1 MDIVH
6 DTCMSLCIY
15 TYISYICVCM
25 AVLKKGCMA
34 CHVIHVAS
42 MTVHMM
48 PARYPPDTVPLRRAL
63 QREVEEYRRQG
74 ETWQMEQ
81 GILEVRC

>member
-1 MDIVH
+1 
-6 DTCMSLCIY
+6 MSLCICSNY
-15 TYISYICVCM
+15 TYLCVYDCIR
-25 AVLKKGCMA
+25 KGCMA
-34 CHVIHVAS
+34 CHVIRVAS
-42 MTVHMM
+42 TIHMM
-48 PARYPPDTVPLRRAL
+48 PARWLADTVPLRRAL